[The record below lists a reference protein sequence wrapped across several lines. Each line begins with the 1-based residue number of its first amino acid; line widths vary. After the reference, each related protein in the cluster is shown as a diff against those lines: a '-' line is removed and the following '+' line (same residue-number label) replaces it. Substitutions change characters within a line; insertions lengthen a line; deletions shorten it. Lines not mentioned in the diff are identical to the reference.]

1 MTMQFR
7 LMTYNIHKGIGNDRK
22 YSLERIEE
30 VVQGY
35 NPDLVLLQE
44 VDDGVP
50 RSRHDRQVD
59 RLASDLGYPHQAYQ
73 QNVHL
78 KTGHYGNAVLSRFPL
93 SQIENIDLT
102 VPLKKRRQAL
112 VVGCQQHFEGH
123 VRSFLVANLHLG
135 LAGFER
141 KIQLRRLLRSNRM
154 VHDHRLPMILGGDF
168 NDIWGTLKKNI
179 LQPEGFQSAG
189 ISIRTFP
196 ATLPIRSLDQIFY
209 TGKLEAY
216 HTFAAHTKLARQASD
231 HLPLVADFKWTA

>member
-78 KTGHYGNAVLSRFPL
+78 KTGHYGNAILSRFPL
-93 SQIENIDLT
+93 SHIENIDLS

-112 VVGCQQHFEGH
+112 VVRCQQHFEGH

-168 NDIWGTLKKNI
+168 NDVWGTLKKNI

-196 ATLPIRSLDQIFY
+196 ATLPLRSLDQIFY